1 MPQASVT
8 SRTVH
13 FQDSVVIFW
22 INLLSRVTETLNPA
36 GRLVKRRDELR
47 SGNSCSGTE

>member
-36 GRLVKRRDELR
+36 GRLVKSVRL
-47 SGNSCSGTE
+47 GNTMVDWSR